1 MNGAVVIGVDFSPVM
16 LRAVPWLRE
25 HLLPEASFIAA
36 HAVERS
42 AAPPFL
48 RDLLGPEAVE
58 EQDLADARERLREW
72 CETVGLR
79 HCEHVVREGRAD
91 QVLRQATFDAG
102 AKLLVIGAHGV
113 RERPWMRLGTTT
125 ERLLRAAESS
135 LLIVRGPMAGAP
147 KRILVAVDDVEIA
160 PRVLAVAG
168 AFADRFDARLRG
180 VHVLSNASYSH
191 ALSAEAAATH
201 SEAEKLAKLRED
213 LAAEAL
219 RWLRMMW
226 ENTRRHGKLEIDT
239 PHGVPGDEI
248 LRLAREHAADLIV
261 IGRYGVGRVIPAV
274 LGSVVGSVVA
284 GAECPV
290 LVVTS

>member
-1 MNGAVVIGVDFSPVM
+1 MNGAVIIGVDFSPVM

-25 HLLPEASFIAA
+25 HLLTESSFIAA
-36 HAVERS
+36 HAVERGS
-42 AAPPFL
+42 APAFL
-48 RDLLGPEAVE
+48 RDLLGPEAVAE
-58 EQDLADARERLREW
+58 RDLDEARERLREW

-91 QVLRQATFDAG
+91 QVLRQAAFDAG
-102 AKLLVIGAHGV
+102 AKLLVLGAHGG
-113 RERPWMRLGTTT
+113 RERPWLRLGTTT
-125 ERLLRAAESS
+125 ERLLRAAECS

-147 KRILVAVDDVEIA
+147 QRILVAVDDVEIT
-160 PRVLAVAG
+160 PKVLAIAG
-168 AFADRFDARLRG
+168 TFADRFDARLHG

-201 SEAEKLAKLRED
+201 SEAEKLEKLRED

-226 ENTRRHGKLEIDT
+226 ENTKRHGKLEVDT
-239 PHGVPGDEI
+239 PHGVPGDGI
-248 LRLAREHAADLIV
+248 LRLAKEYTADLIV